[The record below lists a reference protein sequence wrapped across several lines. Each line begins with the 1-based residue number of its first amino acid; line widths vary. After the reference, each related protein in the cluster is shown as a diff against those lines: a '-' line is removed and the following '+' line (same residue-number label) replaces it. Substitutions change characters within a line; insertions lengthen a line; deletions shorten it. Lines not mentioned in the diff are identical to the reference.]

1 MIGLT
6 RLRTLGI
13 AALAAAVLL
22 LALPAAGLAA
32 EESVHTP
39 ESLSAFESQLK
50 AKQVASV
57 TVNKRLRSMRVTLTD
72 GKLYL
77 AKYPPK
83 DSAVWIAKLKAE
95 HLNVTVLTP
104 TQAKK
109 EIGKKPV
116 KHKIRYIVGGVVLVL
131 IVIGVVVLLL
141 RRRRQVD

>member
-1 MIGLT
+1 MKRATPRVG
-6 RLRTLGI
+6 R
-13 AALAAAVLL
+13 L
-22 LALPAAGLAA
+22 LAPLLIALCLFAPAVATAA
-32 EESVHTP
+32 EEGVHVP
-39 ESLSAFESQLK
+39 ELLSAFEAQLK

-57 TVNKRLRSMRVTLTD
+57 TFNKRLRSMRVTLTD

-83 DSAVWIAKLKAE
+83 DSAAWIAKVKAA
-95 HLNVTVLTP
+95 NVSVTVLTP

-109 EIGKKPV
+109 EAGKKPV